1 VRLAWLTVG
10 LGMALYLV
18 WAELYR
24 IHAICLWCT
33 AVHVVTFLLWIVVLF
48 GQILSG
54 PADLVV
60 EDTLRG

>member
-1 VRLAWLTVG
+1 
-10 LGMALYLV
+10 MALYLV

-54 PADLVV
+54 PADDLATST
-60 EDTLRG
+60 DDDASAG